1 MHISSMTIDNYRT
14 FRHVVFQFDRQ
25 VNYMVGD
32 NNIGKS
38 NFLCLLKWISHGY
51 GFREGDFLDA
61 DHPIEIRL
69 VLAEEAG
76 GETAELYLVQ
86 AVQEVVPRLF
96 DQASGRQLPLEYL
109 RCLFYIDFSLCE

>member
-69 VLAEEAG
+69 ALAEEAG

-96 DQASGRQLPLEYL
+96 DRAAAALGVPAMPFLY
-109 RCLFYIDFSLCE
+109 

>member
-109 RCLFYIDFSLCE
+109 R

>member
-1 MHISSMTIDNYRT
+1 MPRERISEEEIMHISSMTIDNYRT

-69 VLAEEAG
+69 TLSEEAG
-76 GETAELYLVQ
+76 GREGRALSG
-86 AVQEVVPRLF
+86 AVGTG
-96 DQASGRQLPLEYL
+96 SGAT
-109 RCLFYIDFSLCE
+109 SL

>member
-14 FRHVVFQFDRQ
+14 FRHVVFHFDRQ

-69 VLAEEAG
+69 TLAEAAG
-76 GETAELYLVQ
+76 GESA
-86 AVQEVVPRLF
+86 
-96 DQASGRQLPLEYL
+96 
-109 RCLFYIDFSLCE
+109 

>member
-69 VLAEEAG
+69 ALAEEAG

-86 AVQEVVPRLF
+86 AVE
-96 DQASGRQLPLEYL
+96 
-109 RCLFYIDFSLCE
+109 

>member
-69 VLAEEAG
+69 ALAEEAG

-96 DQASGRQLPLEYL
+96 DRASGRQLPLEMDQPWVW
-109 RCLFYIDFSLCE
+109 IP

>member
-38 NFLCLLKWISHGY
+38 NF
-51 GFREGDFLDA
+51 F
-61 DHPIEIRL
+61 
-69 VLAEEAG
+69 
-76 GETAELYLVQ
+76 
-86 AVQEVVPRLF
+86 
-96 DQASGRQLPLEYL
+96 AS
-109 RCLFYIDFSLCE
+109 

>member
-61 DHPIEIRL
+61 DGWCLLKRREGRPQSSIWCRRCRKWCHVSLIGR
-69 VLAEEAG
+69 AG
-76 GETAELYLVQ
+76 GSCPWSTCDAFFISIFPCV
-86 AVQEVVPRLF
+86 
-96 DQASGRQLPLEYL
+96 
-109 RCLFYIDFSLCE
+109 RCRAG